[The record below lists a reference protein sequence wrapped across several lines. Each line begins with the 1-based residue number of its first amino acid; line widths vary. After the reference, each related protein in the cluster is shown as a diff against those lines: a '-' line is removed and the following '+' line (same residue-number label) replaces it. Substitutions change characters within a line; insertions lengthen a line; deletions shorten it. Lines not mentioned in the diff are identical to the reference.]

1 MENRNGYALNSIE
14 RLLSWEYVIMIHEHN
29 ILPALWHMESNR
41 HQGDVHM
48 SPFPFE
54 YYKFGWQSAIIN
66 KVPFTLP
73 FLTLRFLHESEAS
86 SFDLMKTS
94 MILLMLSHYLPTDS
108 QHSSLYKNL
117 VLISTTHCVMLTF
130 IASPTTQDVRSTYM
144 EAISERSNEGIMRFG
159 YISLVFF
166 VFFIFEGWVYACC
179 CLSLELV
186 VSPPCHFLFAI
197 IVGGLSLFQLLL

>member
-48 SPFPFE
+48 LPFPFE

-66 KVPFTLP
+66 KVPFKLP

-94 MILLMLSHYLPTDS
+94 MILLMLSHYLPRDTAF
-108 QHSSLYKNL
+108 K
-117 VLISTTHCVMLTF
+117 LI
-130 IASPTTQDVRSTYM
+130 
-144 EAISERSNEGIMRFG
+144 
-159 YISLVFF
+159 
-166 VFFIFEGWVYACC
+166 
-179 CLSLELV
+179 
-186 VSPPCHFLFAI
+186 
-197 IVGGLSLFQLLL
+197 

>member
-1 MENRNGYALNSIE
+1 
-14 RLLSWEYVIMIHEHN
+14 
-29 ILPALWHMESNR
+29 MESNR

-66 KVPFTLP
+66 KVPFKLP

-94 MILLMLSHYLPTDS
+94 MILLMLSHYLPRDS

-117 VLISTTHCVMLTF
+117 VLISTTHCMMLTF
-130 IASPTTQDVRSTYM
+130 IASPSKLRQHTVFGPHTWKLYQKDPMKGSCGSVTYRWCFLFFSTSRDGFM
-144 EAISERSNEGIMRFG
+144 
-159 YISLVFF
+159 LV
-166 VFFIFEGWVYACC
+166 VAWALSWWFIHLVIFYLQLLLEGWVCFSYCFD
-179 CLSLELV
+179 
-186 VSPPCHFLFAI
+186 HDRNMI
-197 IVGGLSLFQLLL
+197 KYIYINM